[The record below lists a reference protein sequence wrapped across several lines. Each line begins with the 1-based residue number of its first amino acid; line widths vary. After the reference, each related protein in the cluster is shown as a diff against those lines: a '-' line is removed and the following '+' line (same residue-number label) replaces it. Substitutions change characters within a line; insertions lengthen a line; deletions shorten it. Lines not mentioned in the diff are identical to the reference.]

1 MQGGRSRSEA
11 VPLHGDAWL
20 LELGQVRGSPSGAGF
35 LELGHSSHGRDAW
48 LWELGQVRGSP
59 VGLSP

>member
-1 MQGGRSRSEA
+1 MCRGAQ
-11 VPLHGDAWL
+11 HGDAWL
-20 LELGQVRGSPSGAGF
+20 LDLGQVRGNPSGAGS